1 MSKIVMKTVCYGGV
15 QVRQNNNL
23 CTSIFIRAKKKLFLP
38 VQKYSLRAQKGDD
51 AVSQRYCEFDWEFKI
66 CLQGALEAIS

>member
-1 MSKIVMKTVCYGGV
+1 MKTVCYGGV

-23 CTSIFIRAKKKLFLP
+23 CTSIFIRAKKN
-38 VQKYSLRAQKGDD
+38 YSPRAQKGDD